1 LCVAILAI
9 EWQISQQ
16 VTLMRSFTVCMAIG
30 VFFVPVPF
38 LKRTHLFISKF
49 VLVAGTATLLGTI
62 VVTLEFFLWAPQ
74 PTVPMGA
81 VCRVTGQVMSRTVT
95 SGEQSLTVQVRS
107 IEPVSE
113 PGAVRRTRF
122 LTHAFLPQE
131 SPTVSVN
138 MKVTMRGFFLT
149 PPVQSASGV
158 PVQQI
163 LKNQGISSEFEGAV
177 ESTAEGRFNLSSYR
191 IIVPTLLASHTHLS
205 LPECNL
211 LVSLLFGGT
220 DVSVGEKQVFL
231 RAGLMHLLAAS
242 GANVLLVERCF
253 LAVWGPLC
261 KRLPAARF
269 VRLFGSVSAVWLFVA
284 MCGGQPSILR
294 AGLMT
299 TYRQLGEACGRTGNL
314 FNSLL
319 VAAYLMSL
327 WQPDTW
333 QQPGTWLSF
342 AATYAVG
349 LALRRTSGK
358 AKKSEDGSSVALI
371 WCRRFLFG
379 VWHLVRTTL
388 LVEAL
393 TIPFTLHWFGQVS
406 IVSVAANLVADPLIV
421 LLLPVTLLLVVLCA
435 MAKPMLPAVAFLMR
449 PLAFAAAFLL
459 KGLLACSQWLAS
471 WHDSFW
477 TLSQFSWLDAAAWY
491 TLLFIM
497 LRASAKLKG
506 TVQSDIIRNRG

>member
-1 LCVAILAI
+1 LCIAILAI

-16 VTLMRSFTVCMAIG
+16 VTLMRSFTVCMALG
-30 VFFVPVPF
+30 VLFVPATF
-38 LKRTHLFISKF
+38 LKRTHLFISKVF
-49 VLVAGTATLLGTI
+49 LVAAATTLFGLV
-62 VVTLEFFLWAPQ
+62 VVTLEFLWWAPQ

-81 VCRVTGQVMSRTVT
+81 LCRVIGQVMSRTMT
-95 SGEQSLTVQVRS
+95 SSEQSLTVQIRT

-113 PGAVRRTRF
+113 PGIRRRTRF
-122 LTHAFLPQE
+122 LTHVFLPQG
-131 SPTVSVN
+131 SPPVSVN
-138 MKVTMRGFFLT
+138 MKVTMRGFFMQ
-149 PPVQSASGV
+149 PPVQSASGL

-163 LKNQGISSEFEGAV
+163 LRSQGINSEFEGAV
-177 ESTAEGRFNLSSYR
+177 ESVTEGRFNLSSYR
-191 IIVPTLLASHTHLS
+191 VSVPALLASHTQLS

-220 DVSVGEKQVFL
+220 DVPVGEKQVFL

-253 LAVWGPLC
+253 MAVWGPLC

-269 VRLFGSVSAVWLFVA
+269 VRLCGSVSAVWLFVA
-284 MCGGQPSILR
+284 LCGGQPSITR

-333 QQPGTWLSF
+333 QQPGAWLSF

-349 LALRRTSGK
+349 LALRGRSGK
-358 AKKSEDGSSVALI
+358 AKKSNDGSWAALT
-371 WCRRFLFG
+371 WGRRFLFG

-388 LVEAL
+388 VVEAL

-421 LLLPVTLLLVVLCA
+421 LLLPITLLLVVLCA
-435 MAKPMLPAVAFLMR
+435 MAKAMLPAVAFLTR
-449 PLAFAAAFLL
+449 PLAFAAALLL

-471 WHDSFW
+471 WQDSFW

-497 LRASAKLKG
+497 LRASATLKG
-506 TVQSDIIRNRG
+506 TIQSDIIRNRG